1 MKTAGTKI
9 ATVTSVGRKAIPSTC
24 VRVKPEAA
32 KPEAAKTEN
41 GNRKVIQS
49 SAVLKIER
57 REFIMWM
64 LEMLVKVMRL
74 NLTLTLSWDCIPCL
88 KKGNIPNLCAA

>member
-9 ATVTSVGRKAIPSTC
+9 ATVTSVGRKAIPSAC

-41 GNRKVIQS
+41 GNRKVIQL

-57 REFIMWM
+57 REFIMLM

-74 NLTLTLSWDCIPCL
+74 NLTLSWDCIPCL
-88 KKGNIPNLCAA
+88 KKGNIPEFLCCLE